1 MIPLLPEDR
10 RNCVSFVERLKIG
23 HIEDGYN
30 MALAL
35 YNALQGLKK
44 MAQCINISGEYADF
58 AEISIEDID
67 QMFNYL
73 EKITVRMND
82 QNTRRAMQD

>member
-1 MIPLLPEDR
+1 
-10 RNCVSFVERLKIG
+10 
-23 HIEDGYN
+23 
-30 MALAL
+30 
-35 YNALQGLKK
+35 